1 MPAPRSRSPG
11 CGSAARARGLPR
23 EAPMPDRKRTLLLA
37 GLLALLGYG
46 SRAEA
51 EARSEGGASIL
62 PSETQARRHSGTI
75 AIVLIVLALAL
86 AGGVAATTLKI
97 KRERESD

>member
-1 MPAPRSRSPG
+1 
-11 CGSAARARGLPR
+11 
-23 EAPMPDRKRTLLLA
+23 MPDRKRTLLLA

-51 EARSEGGASIL
+51 EARSERDASIL
-62 PSETQARRHSGTI
+62 PPETQARRHSGTI

-86 AGGVAATTLKI
+86 AGGVATALRSSASGKAT
-97 KRERESD
+97 RSRAA